1 MAGLSD
7 GELLRRVVSTDR
19 EGAAIAFETLVRQH
33 GPMVLAT
40 CRGVLRNEHDAE
52 DAFQATFL
60 VLARRAGSLR
70 NGDRLGPWLHRVALR
85 ASERAIVAATRR
97 RRHEAEYAGLAA
109 MEQSRLEREAE
120 REEMRYLIHRE
131 VDRLPERYRVVVV
144 LCDLQSESYETSAA
158 RLGVPVGT
166 VRSRLSRARE
176 RLRSRIGRR
185 GLTLPAGLVAAVLA
199 SGKASAAVPPHL
211 LASTLRMATLG
222 DAVGLSVGSASTAA
236 TAYAEGVLKSGSL
249 IGLGKT
255 GVVVGLLGV
264 CIGLAGIGSGVFAP
278 TNPPQPPEQAAKAQ
292 PPSINPATAT
302 RQDTERLQGLWVIV
316 EAEQQG
322 QPQFLVVGDRLR
334 IQGGRFE
341 WTADR
346 GEPERIF
353 FRGTTRGR
361 IAIDPDTDPR
371 RLSLIESVRSI
382 SVIYR
387 LEGDG
392 DGDRLRLCVGDPD
405 AVDWPRSFASEP
417 QSRQLLL
424 VFQRADQ
431 AGRRAKSPNLQDAN
445 KGKDKP

>member
-1 MAGLSD
+1 
-7 GELLRRVVSTDR
+7 
-19 EGAAIAFETLVRQH
+19 
-33 GPMVLAT
+33 
-40 CRGVLRNEHDAE
+40 
-52 DAFQATFL
+52 
-60 VLARRAGSLR
+60 
-70 NGDRLGPWLHRVALR
+70 
-85 ASERAIVAATRR
+85 
-97 RRHEAEYAGLAA
+97 

-302 RQDTERLQGLWVIV
+302 RRDIERLQGLWVIV

-322 QPQFLVVGDRLR
+322 QPQFLVVGDRLL

-341 WTADR
+341 WTAGR

-353 FRGTTRGR
+353 SRGTTRGR
-361 IAIDPDTDPR
+361 IAIDPDADPR

-405 AVDWPRSFASEP
+405 AVDWPRSFASKP